1 MQRFLD
7 GKTAIYR
14 SAHQYLDRNDP
25 LKGPKYVER
34 EHPIV
39 RTHPVTGWKYLFVN
53 RGMTVRIVGLLPEES
68 DLILNY
74 LFSIIETNRDIQVR
88 WSWQK
93 ELGSVKRITTK
104 MNNQNNTVVLVPYG
118 IIELVTIVLSIVKN
132 QLLVDMVLESLH

>member
-1 MQRFLD
+1 MD

-53 RGMTVRIVGLLPEES
+53 RSMTVRIVGLLPEES

-74 LFSIIETNRDIQVR
+74 LYSVIETNRDIQVR

-93 ELGSVKRITTK
+93 ELGSVKTTRR
-104 MNNQNNTVVLVPYG
+104 MNQNNTVVLVPYG
-118 IIELVTIVLSIVKN
+118 ITELVTIVLSIVKN
-132 QLLVDMVLESLH
+132 QLLADMVQELHL

>member
-93 ELGSVKRITTK
+93 ELGSVKRITT
-104 MNNQNNTVVLVPYG
+104 
-118 IIELVTIVLSIVKN
+118 
-132 QLLVDMVLESLH
+132 

>member
-1 MQRFLD
+1 ML
-7 GKTAIYR
+7 
-14 SAHQYLDRNDP
+14 
-25 LKGPKYVER
+25 R

-104 MNNQNNTVVLVPYG
+104 MNNQQYRGVSALWDNRISNHSVVHSEES
-118 IIELVTIVLSIVKN
+118 IIGRHGTRVTSLADTGYYNPNSKS
-132 QLLVDMVLESLH
+132 QRESLGLSLD